1 MCEKDRKNVARGS
14 GILSR
19 FSSAAGFVLWG
30 QTQRRRGAWRTA
42 REGEGNKKKE
52 LKRERTIINVVGQE
66 EEEKIDERDV
76 VKNKTT
82 TTTM

>member
-1 MCEKDRKNVARGS
+1 MGS
-14 GILSR
+14 DPTKTWS
-19 FSSAAGFVLWG
+19 V
-30 QTQRRRGAWRTA
+30 
-42 REGEGNKKKE
+42 EKKK
-52 LKRERTIINVVGQE
+52 LKKGQKRERTIINVVG

>member
-1 MCEKDRKNVARGS
+1 MRKIEERCAGLGNFITIFS
-14 GILSR
+14 GIR
-19 FSSAAGFVLWG
+19 FGSLGSDPTKTWSV
-30 QTQRRRGAWRTA
+30 
-42 REGEGNKKKE
+42 EKKKGQ
-52 LKRERTIINVVGQE
+52 KRERTIINVVG